1 MIGSSRWEAGARE
14 EGGSHQRKRRRK
26 KKKKWGVRRGGEEEN
41 NGASS
46 RSAASRP
53 RRRTFGKKSCQVFS
67 WEAAARACRG
77 RWSRAPPNFE
87 LLRGTFP
94 GRRRRRRSR
103 ERRAPRHGE
112 EPARAP
118 DETSRTSSELTGPDE
133 VRPRGEADLF
143 KTYINELFS

>member
-1 MIGSSRWEAGARE
+1 MISNRWSVRPVERRVRGRK
-14 EGGSHQRKRRRK
+14 GGVTRGRGGGRRRRSGVCGGAVRK
-26 KKKKWGVRRGGEEEN
+26 KITAHPRG
-41 NGASS
+41 
-46 RSAASRP
+46 SAASRP

-118 DETSRTSSELTGPDE
+118 DETSRTSSEHRTRRSTTERWGGTL
-133 VRPRGEADLF
+133 
-143 KTYINELFS
+143 